1 MELKK
6 WKQFCLCGMGGSFP
20 ADAEPADALFS
31 PLVFLVNRDPL
42 RSRGWFAV
50 SSVEELS
57 EPEGCSVLLPPRPC
71 EAPKELQAFVREHGA
86 TVLNTA
92 FANAFPF
99 LASSKKQAG
108 LRVTL
113 VGLGDVG
120 GTLLTA
126 LKLLGRELAEIRI
139 FDPNEAQCR
148 RYEAELNQ
156 VLSLDDA
163 PLPRV
168 TICPQEALFDCDLF
182 LFTAS
187 RGVPA
192 VGAEVKDVRMAQ
204 FERNRDMLSA
214 YAKAAR
220 DAGFRGLFCQ
230 ISDPVDQLARIV
242 FLQSNRDEAGRFDAK
257 GLLPE
262 QVQGFGLGVMAA
274 RAEYY
279 AAQMGIAFSEG
290 RVFGPHGN
298 DLIVANHPT
307 EYDQT
312 LSEVLTKATV
322 TANLRVRELGFKP
335 YIAPALSSAAVSILR
350 LVRGQTHYGA
360 VPMGGAYFGCRNRM
374 TAQGLSVLREPLH
387 PVLYARLRTVHH
399 SLEDFCYD

>member
-6 WKQFCLCGMGGSFP
+6 WKQFCLCGMGGAFP
-20 ADAEPADALFS
+20 TDAENTDTLFS
-31 PLVFLVNRDPL
+31 PLVCLVDRDPL

-50 SSVEELS
+50 SSVEELF
-57 EPEGCSVLLPPRPC
+57 EPEDCSVLLPPCPC
-71 EAPKELQAFVREHGA
+71 TASETLRAFVKEHGA

-92 FANAFPF
+92 FASAFSFLNAE
-99 LASSKKQAG
+99 KKRSA

-126 LKLLGRELAEIRI
+126 LKLLGRELSEIRI

-163 PLPRV
+163 PLPHV

-192 VGAEVKDVRMAQ
+192 VGAEVRDVRMAQ
-204 FERNRDMLSA
+204 YERNRDMLSA

-220 DAGFRGLFCQ
+220 NADFRGLFCQ
-230 ISDPVDQLARIV
+230 ISDPVDQLARVV
-242 FLQSNRDEAGRFDAK
+242 FLHSNRDEAGRFDAK

-262 QVQGFGLGVMAA
+262 QIQGFGLGVMAA

-279 AAQMGIAFSEG
+279 AAQMGIDFSCG
-290 RVFGPHGN
+290 RVYGPHGN
-298 DLIVANHPT
+298 ELIAANHPT
-307 EYDQT
+307 AYEEA
-312 LSEVLTKATV
+312 LSEALTGATV

-360 VPMGGAYFGCRNRM
+360 VPMGGAYFGCRSRM
-374 TAQGLSVLREPLH
+374 TAQGLSVIREPLH
-387 PVLYARLRTVHH
+387 PALYARIQAVQH

>member
-6 WKQFCLCGMGGSFP
+6 WQRFCLCGMGGSFP
-20 ADAEPADALFS
+20 ADAEPTEALFS

-50 SSVEELS
+50 SSVEELF
-57 EPEGCSVLLPPRPC
+57 EPEDCSVLLPPRPC
-71 EAPKELQAFVREHGA
+71 EAPEELQAFVREHGA

-92 FANAFPF
+92 FANAFSF
-99 LASSKKQAG
+99 LASPKKQAA

-156 VLSLDDA
+156 VLSLDDT

-192 VGAEVKDVRMAQ
+192 VGAAVKDVRMAQ

-230 ISDPVDQLARIV
+230 ISDPVDQLARVV
-242 FLQSNRDEAGRFDAK
+242 FLHSNRDETGNFDAK

-262 QVQGFGLGVMAA
+262 QIQGFGLGVMAA

-298 DLIVANHPT
+298 DLIVANHPIV
-307 EYDQT
+307 YDEA
-312 LSEVLTKATV
+312 LSETLTKATV

-360 VPMGGAYFGCRNRM
+360 VPMGGAYFGCQSRM

-387 PVLYARLRTVHH
+387 PALYTRIEAVQH
-399 SLEDFCYD
+399 SLEVFCYD

>member
-6 WKQFCLCGMGGSFP
+6 WKRFCLCGMGGSFP
-20 ADAEPADALFS
+20 ADAEPTEALFS

-50 SSVEELS
+50 SSVEELF
-57 EPEGCSVLLPPRPC
+57 EPEDCSILLSPRPC
-71 EAPKELQAFVREHGA
+71 EAPEELRAFVREHGA

-92 FANAFPF
+92 FANAFSF
-99 LASSKKQAG
+99 LASPKKQTD

-156 VLSLDDA
+156 VLSLDDH

-168 TICPQEALFDCDLF
+168 KICPQEALFDCDLF

-230 ISDPVDQLARIV
+230 ISDPVDQLARVV
-242 FLQSNRDEAGRFDAK
+242 FLHSNRDETGNFDAK

-262 QVQGFGLGVMAA
+262 QIQGFGLGVMAA

-307 EYDQT
+307 EYDET
-312 LSEVLTKATV
+312 RSETLTKATV

-360 VPMGGAYFGCRNRM
+360 VPMGGAYFGCQSRM
-374 TAQGLSVLREPLH
+374 TERGLSVLREPLH
-387 PVLYARLRTVHH
+387 PALYARIEAVQH

>member
-31 PLVFLVNRDPL
+31 PLVFLLNRDPL

-50 SSVEELS
+50 SSMEELS

-92 FANAFPF
+92 FANAFSF

-156 VLSLDDA
+156 VLSLDDTS
-163 PLPRV
+163 LPRV
-168 TICPQEALFDCDLF
+168 TLCPQEALFDCDLF

-204 FERNRDMLSA
+204 FERNRDMLFS

-312 LSEVLTKATV
+312 LSEALTKATA

-387 PVLYARLRTVHH
+387 PALYARVQAVQH
-399 SLEDFCYD
+399 SLEDFFYD

>member
-6 WKQFCLCGMGGSFP
+6 WKQFCLCGLGGSFP

-31 PLVFLVNRDPL
+31 PLVFLVNRDGL
-42 RSRGWFAV
+42 RSRGWFAI
-50 SSVEELS
+50 SSVEELL
-57 EPEGCSVLLPPRPC
+57 EPEDCSALLPPPPC
-71 EAPKELQAFVREHGA
+71 EAPEELRAFVRAHKA

-92 FANAFPF
+92 FANAFSF
-99 LASSKKQAG
+99 LAAPKKRAG

-156 VLSLDDA
+156 VLSLDDT

-192 VGAEVKDVRMAQ
+192 VGAAVKDVRMAQ
-204 FERNRDMLSA
+204 FERNRDMLSF

-220 DAGFRGLFCQ
+220 DASFRGLFCQ
-230 ISDPVDQLARIV
+230 ISDPVDQLTRVV
-242 FLQSNRDEAGRFDAK
+242 FLHSNRDDKGHFDAK

-262 QVQGFGLGVMAA
+262 QIQGFGLGVMAA
-274 RAEYY
+274 RAKYY
-279 AAQMGIAFSEG
+279 AVQMGIDFSCG
-290 RVFGPHGN
+290 CAFGPHGN
-298 DLIVANHPT
+298 ELIVANHPT
-307 EYDQT
+307 EYDET
-312 LSEVLTKATV
+312 LSETLTQAAV
-322 TANLRVRELGFKP
+322 AANLRVRELGFKP

-360 VPMGGAYFGCRNRM
+360 VPMGGAYFGCQSRM
-374 TAQGLSVLREPLH
+374 TAQGLFVTRHPLH
-387 PVLYARLRTVHH
+387 PALYRRIQTVQHA
-399 SLEDFCYD
+399 LEDFCYD